1 MDITE
6 TKREILDSFLLDYIL
21 VYTIDLEADHI
32 QLYKKTEEYGTFD
45 MIEEGVYSEFN
56 ERYTT
61 ERVPEDTRDWQ
72 REKGS
77 IENIRKELQNQP
89 SFEISYATN
98 YGKWRKLTW
107 RVLEKRG
114 DMVVKALMCF
124 HALQN
129 DSAEYYDEMRTKE
142 LSEINAHQMDMIQ
155 VLAQEFQTC
164 YYVDLEMNSFEIIR
178 MSDYMIEHYRRAFE
192 TYIDFNYE
200 KAFHFYIDR
209 DVAPQDRER
218 MMQTVTV
225 DNIVE
230 QMKHNSSYSVS
241 CLARDAEDKLIHYN
255 YKWVRIGDDPT
266 KVILGHADAEAEY
279 QENELARKT
288 LEDALNQANH
298 ANEAKNAFLSNMS
311 HDIRTPMNAIIGYT
325 EIAQVHLDDQ
335 AKVKD
340 CLGKIMTASQH
351 LLDLLNN
358 ILDMSRIESGR
369 ARLME
374 DEYRISEL
382 MHDIWSIEET
392 RIQKKSLNFQIDMS
406 ELKDDAVY
414 CDKMRMRQMFL
425 NFVSNAVKYPP
436 EGGDIKVTIRQ
447 RKSILPGYSRY
458 EVRIKDT
465 GIGMRP
471 EFLGKLFVPFERERS
486 STESGIE
493 GTGLGMSV
501 AKSIIDMIGGTV
513 RVKSEEGVGTEFII
527 VFDLRLNTGSPGR
540 SSGQSA
546 RLEEESV
553 TEPFHNRFEKGG
565 SILLVEDNQLNREIA
580 REILEEAGFTVSE
593 VEDGDLAVER
603 IMASKPGD
611 FDLVLMDIQMPTMNG
626 YEATKEIRR
635 LKDEELSTI
644 PIVAMTANAFEED
657 RQRAKECGM
666 NGFITKPVVIDKL
679 LSELEKHF

>member
-1 MDITE
+1 MTD
-6 TKREILDSFLLDYIL
+6 TKREILDSFLMDYIL
-21 VYTIDLEADHI
+21 VYTIDLEKDHI
-32 QLYKKTEEYGTFD
+32 KLYKKTDDQGTFG

-56 ERYTT
+56 ETYTA
-61 ERVPEDTRDWQ
+61 ERIPEDTREWQ
-72 REKGS
+72 RDKGS
-77 IENIRKELQNQP
+77 IKNIQRELKNQP
-89 SFEISYATN
+89 SFEISYVTN

-124 HALQN
+124 HSVPN
-129 DSAEYYDEMRTKE
+129 DSEEYYNAMRTKE
-142 LSEINAHQMDMIQ
+142 LSEINAHQLDMIQ
-155 VLAQEFQTC
+155 VLAQEFDTC
-164 YYVDLEMNSFEIIR
+164 YYVDLELNTFEIIR
-178 MSDYMIEHYRRAFE
+178 MSEYMKANFIRAFE
-192 TYIDFNYE
+192 TFIDFNYE
-200 KAFHFYIDR
+200 RAFHFYIDR

-218 MMQTVTV
+218 MMATVTV
-225 DNIVE
+225 DNIIE
-230 QMKHNSSYSVS
+230 QMKHNSSYTATA
-241 CLARDAEDKLIHYN
+241 LARNKDDDMVHYN
-255 YKWVRIGDDPT
+255 FKWVRIGNDPT
-266 KVILGHADAEAEY
+266 KVILGHANIEMEY
-279 QENELARKT
+279 QENELAKKT

-325 EIAQVHLDDQ
+325 EIAQVHIDDG

-340 CLGKIMTASQH
+340 CLEKIMTASQH

-382 MHDIWSIEET
+382 MHDIWSIEENK
-392 RIQKKSLNFQIDMS
+392 IQKKRLNFQIDMS
-406 ELKDDAVY
+406 ELRDDAVY

-425 NFVSNAVKYPP
+425 NFVSNAVKYTPV
-436 EGGDIKVTIRQ
+436 GGDIKVTIRQ

-465 GIGMRP
+465 GIGMSP
-471 EFLGKLFVPFERERS
+471 QFVDKIFVPFERERS

-513 RVKSEEGVGTEFII
+513 RVKSEEGVGTEFIV
-527 VFDLRLNTGSPGR
+527 VFDLKLNQGKGSR
-540 SSGQSA
+540 SSFGASA
-546 RLEEESV
+546 DSIESSV
-553 TEPFHNRFEKGG
+553 KPFHNRFENGG

-593 VEDGDLAVER
+593 VEDGDLAVEK
-603 IMASKPGD
+603 IMASKSGD
-611 FDLVLMDIQMPTMNG
+611 FDLILMDIQMPTMNG

-679 LSELEKHF
+679 LSELEKHI

>member
-1 MDITE
+1 MTD
-6 TKREILDSFLLDYIL
+6 TKKEILDSLLLDYIL

-32 QLYKKTEEYGTFD
+32 KLYKKTEEQGTFGMVED
-45 MIEEGVYSEFN
+45 GVYSDFN
-56 ERYTT
+56 DRYTA
-61 ERVPEDTRDWQ
+61 ERVPEETREWQ
-72 REKGS
+72 RKKGT
-77 IENIRKELQNQP
+77 IENIKKELKNQP
-89 SFEISYATN
+89 SFEITYATN

-124 HALQN
+124 HAVPN
-129 DSAEYYDEMRTKE
+129 DSEEYYQQMRAKE
-142 LSEINAHQMDMIQ
+142 LTEINAHQMDMIQ
-155 VLAQEFQTC
+155 VLVQEFQTC
-164 YYVDLEMNSFEIIR
+164 YYADLEMDTFEIIR
-178 MSDYMIEHYRRAFE
+178 MSDYMAERYRRAFE
-192 TYIDFNYE
+192 TYIDFHYE
-200 KAFHFYIDR
+200 EAFHFYVDR
-209 DVAPQDRER
+209 DVAPQDKER
-218 MMQTVTV
+218 MMQTMRI
-225 DNIVE
+225 DNIIE
-230 QMKHNSSYSVS
+230 QMKHAPSYSAS
-241 CLARDAEDKLIHYN
+241 CLARNAEDELVHYN
-255 YKWVRIGDDPT
+255 FKWVRIGEDPT
-266 KVILGHADAEAEY
+266 KVIIGHADAEEEY
-279 QENELARKT
+279 RENELAKKT

-325 EIAQVHLDDQ
+325 EIAQVHLDDTDRVQ
-335 AKVKD
+335 D
-340 CLGKIMTASQH
+340 CLSKIMTASRH

-374 DEYRISEL
+374 EEYRISEL

-392 RIQKKSLNFQIDMS
+392 RIQKKRLNFQIDMS
-406 ELKDDAVY
+406 ELKDDAVF

-425 NFVSNAVKYPP
+425 NFISNSIKYTP

-465 GIGMRP
+465 GIGMS
-471 EFLGKLFVPFERERS
+471 EDFMNKKLFVAFERERS

-513 RVKSEEGVGTEFII
+513 RVKSEVGIGTEFII
-527 VFDLRLNTGSPGR
+527 VFDLKLNSGSGR
-540 SSGQSA
+540 RTAARSA
-546 RLEEESV
+546 KEAEEAMI
-553 TEPFHNRFEKGG
+553 EPFHNRFAQGG

-580 REILEEAGFTVSE
+580 REILEEAGFTVTE

-603 IMASKPGD
+603 VMISKPGD
-611 FDLVLMDIQMPTMNG
+611 FDLILMDIQMPTMNG
-626 YEATKEIRR
+626 YEATKEIRK

-657 RQRAKECGM
+657 RQRARECGM
-666 NGFITKPVVIDKL
+666 NGFLTKPVVIDKL

>member
-1 MDITE
+1 MTDS
-6 TKREILDSFLLDYIL
+6 KKEILDSFLMDYIL
-21 VYTIDLEADHI
+21 VYIIDLENDYI
-32 QLYKKTEEYGTFD
+32 KLYKKTEEQGTFG

-56 ERYTT
+56 ETYTR
-61 ERVPEDTRDWQ
+61 ERVPEETRDWQ
-72 REKGS
+72 CQKGS
-77 IENIRKELQNQP
+77 IENIRKELMNQP

-114 DMVVKALMCF
+114 DWVTKALMCF
-124 HALQN
+124 HSLQN
-129 DSAEYYDEMRTKE
+129 DSAEYYRQMEARE
-142 LSEINAHQMDMIQ
+142 YSEINAHQMDMIQ
-155 VLAQEFQTC
+155 VLAREFQTC
-164 YYVDLEMNSFEIIR
+164 YYVDLEMNTFEILR
-178 MSDYMIEHYRRAFE
+178 MSDYMRERYKRAFE
-192 TYIDFNYE
+192 TYIDYSYE
-200 KAFHFYIDR
+200 KAFHYYIER

-218 MMQTVTV
+218 MMQTVDI
-225 DNIVE
+225 DNIIE
-230 QMKHNSSYSVS
+230 QMKHNPSYGTT
-241 CLARDAEDKLIHYN
+241 CLGRNENDELIHYSF
-255 YKWVRIGDDPT
+255 KWVRVNDDDPT
-266 KVILGHADAEAEY
+266 KIILGHADTEEEFR
-279 QENELARKT
+279 ENEQTRKT

-325 EIAQVHLDDQ
+325 EIAQVHIDDND
-335 AKVKD
+335 KVKD
-340 CLGKIMTASQH
+340 CLAKIMTASQH

-374 DEYRISEL
+374 DEYRVSEL

-392 RIQKKSLNFQIDMS
+392 RIQKKRLNFQIDMS

-425 NFVSNAVKYPP
+425 NFVSNAVKYTPD
-436 EGGDIKVTIRQ
+436 GGDIKVTIRQ

-465 GIGMRP
+465 GIGMSP
-471 EFLGKLFVPFERERS
+471 EFVERIFEPFERERS
-486 STESGIE
+486 TTESGIE

-501 AKSIIDMIGGTV
+501 AKSILDMIGGTV
-513 RVKSEEGVGTEFII
+513 RIKSEVGRGTEFVI
-527 VFDLRLNTGSPGR
+527 VFDLRLRVGKHGTA
-540 SSGQSA
+540 SA
-546 RLEEESV
+546 RSFEEEK
-553 TEPFHNRFEKGG
+553 EGLIAPFHNRFEKGG
-565 SILLVEDNQLNREIA
+565 SILLVEDNLLNREIA

-593 VEDGDLAVER
+593 VEDGDLAVEAV
-603 IMASKPGD
+603 MASKPGD
-611 FDLVLMDIQMPTMNG
+611 IDLILMDIQMPTMNG
-626 YEATKEIRR
+626 YEATKEIRK
-635 LKDEELSTI
+635 LKDVELSTI

-657 RQRAKECGM
+657 KQRAKECGM

>member
-1 MDITE
+1 MTDS
-6 TKREILDSFLLDYIL
+6 KKEILDSFLMDYIL
-21 VYTIDLEADHI
+21 VYIIDLENDYI
-32 QLYKKTEEYGTFD
+32 KLYKKTEEQGTFG

-56 ERYTT
+56 ETYTR
-61 ERVPEDTRDWQ
+61 ERVPEETRDWQ
-72 REKGS
+72 CQKGS
-77 IENIRKELQNQP
+77 IENIRKELMNQP

-114 DMVVKALMCF
+114 DWVTKALMCF
-124 HALQN
+124 HSLQN
-129 DSAEYYDEMRTKE
+129 DSAEYYRQMEARE
-142 LSEINAHQMDMIQ
+142 YSEINAHQMDMIQ
-155 VLAQEFQTC
+155 VLAREFQTC
-164 YYVDLEMNSFEIIR
+164 YYVDLEMNTFEILR
-178 MSDYMIEHYRRAFE
+178 MSDYMRERYKRAFE
-192 TYIDFNYE
+192 TYIDYSYE
-200 KAFHFYIDR
+200 KAFHYYIER

-218 MMQTVTV
+218 MMQTVDI
-225 DNIVE
+225 DNIIE
-230 QMKHNSSYSVS
+230 QMKHNPSYGTT
-241 CLARDAEDKLIHYN
+241 CLGRNENDELIHYSF
-255 YKWVRIGDDPT
+255 KWVRVNDDDPT
-266 KVILGHADAEAEY
+266 KIILGHADTEEEFR
-279 QENELARKT
+279 ENEQTRKT

-325 EIAQVHLDDQ
+325 EIAQVHIDDND
-335 AKVKD
+335 KVKD
-340 CLGKIMTASQH
+340 CLAKIMTASQH

-374 DEYRISEL
+374 DEYRVSEL

-392 RIQKKSLNFQIDMS
+392 RIQKKRLNFQIDMS

-425 NFVSNAVKYPP
+425 NFVSNAVKYTPD
-436 EGGDIKVTIRQ
+436 GGDIKVTIRQ

-465 GIGMRP
+465 GIGMSP
-471 EFLGKLFVPFERERS
+471 EFVERIFEPFERERS
-486 STESGIE
+486 TTESGIE

-501 AKSIIDMIGGTV
+501 AKSILDMIGGTV
-513 RVKSEEGVGTEFII
+513 RIKSEVGRGTEFVI
-527 VFDLRLNTGSPGR
+527 VFDLRLRVGKPGTV
-540 SSGQSA
+540 SA
-546 RLEEESV
+546 RSFEEEK
-553 TEPFHNRFEKGG
+553 EGLIAPFHNRFEKGG
-565 SILLVEDNQLNREIA
+565 SILLVEDNLLNREIA

-593 VEDGDLAVER
+593 VEDGDLAVEAV
-603 IMASKPGD
+603 MASKPGD
-611 FDLVLMDIQMPTMNG
+611 IDLILMDIQMPTMNG
-626 YEATKEIRR
+626 YEATKEIRK
-635 LKDEELSTI
+635 LKDVELSTI

-657 RQRAKECGM
+657 KQRAKECGM

>member
-1 MDITE
+1 MTD
-6 TKREILDSFLLDYIL
+6 TKKEILDSFLMDYIL
-21 VYTIDLEADHI
+21 VYTIDLENDHI
-32 QLYKKTEEYGTFD
+32 KLYKKTDEQGTFG
-45 MIEEGVYSEFN
+45 MVEEGVYSEFN
-56 ERYTT
+56 ETYTR
-61 ERVPEDTRDWQ
+61 ERVPEETRDWQ
-72 REKGS
+72 CQKGS
-77 IENIRKELQNQP
+77 IENIKNELATQP
-89 SFEISYATN
+89 SFEISYLTN

-114 DMVVKALMCF
+114 DRVVKALMCF

-129 DSAEYYDEMRTKE
+129 DSAEYYLEMQAKE
-142 LSEINAHQMDMIQ
+142 FSQINAHQMDMIQ
-155 VLAQEFQTC
+155 VLARQFQTC
-164 YYVDLEMNSFEIIR
+164 YYVDLEMNKFEILR
-178 MSDYMIEHYRRAFE
+178 MSEYMHERYKRAFE

-200 KAFHFYIDR
+200 KAFHYYIDR

-218 MMQTVTV
+218 MMQICAV
-225 DNIVE
+225 DNIIE
-230 QMKHNSSYSVS
+230 QMRHNPSFGTT
-241 CLARDAEDKLIHYN
+241 CLGRDAEDNLIHYSF
-255 YKWVRIGDDPT
+255 KWVRVNDDDPT
-266 KVILGHADAEAEY
+266 KVILGHADAEEEFKESE
-279 QENELARKT
+279 QARKT

-325 EIAQVHLDDQ
+325 EIAQVHIEETD
-335 AKVKD
+335 KVRD

-374 DEYRISEL
+374 DEYRVSEL

-392 RIQKKSLNFQIDMS
+392 RIQKKRLNFQIDMS

-425 NFVSNAVKYPP
+425 NFVSNAVKYTPA
-436 EGGDIKVTIRQ
+436 GGDIKVTIRQ

-465 GIGMRP
+465 GIGMSP
-471 EFLGKLFVPFERERS
+471 EFVDRIFVPFERERS
-486 STESGIE
+486 TTESGIE

-501 AKSIIDMIGGTV
+501 AKSILDMIGGTI
-513 RVKSEEGVGTEFII
+513 RIKSEVGRGTEFIL
-527 VFDLRLNTGSPGR
+527 VFDLRLRVGKHGPVLSHSYDKDEGII
-540 SSGQSA
+540 A
-546 RLEEESV
+546 
-553 TEPFHNRFEKGG
+553 PFHNRFENGG
-565 SILLVEDNQLNREIA
+565 NILLVEDNQLNREIA
-580 REILEEAGFTVSE
+580 REILEEAGFSVTE
-593 VEDGDLAVER
+593 VEDGDLAVEAV
-603 IMASKPGD
+603 MASKPGD
-611 FDLVLMDIQMPTMNG
+611 IDLILMDIQMPTMNG
-626 YEATKEIRR
+626 YEATREIRK

-657 RQRAKECGM
+657 KQRAKESGM

-679 LSELEKHF
+679 LSELERHF

>member
-1 MDITE
+1 MSE
-6 TKREILDSFLLDYIL
+6 TKKEILDSFLMDYIL
-21 VYTIDLEADHI
+21 VYAIDLEKDHI
-32 QLYKKTEEYGTFD
+32 SLYKKTEEQGTFG
-45 MIEEGVYSEFN
+45 MMEEGVYSEFN
-56 ERYTT
+56 DTYTRERI
-61 ERVPEDTRDWQ
+61 PEETREWQ
-72 REKGS
+72 REKGT
-77 IENIRKELQNQP
+77 IENIQKELQNQP

-129 DSAEYYDEMRTKE
+129 DSEEYFNEMQSKE
-142 LSEINAHQMDMIQ
+142 LSEINAHQLDMIQ
-155 VLAQEFQTC
+155 VLAQDFQTC
-164 YYVDLEMNSFEIIR
+164 YYVDLEMNTFEILR
-178 MSDYMIEHYRRAFE
+178 MSDYMHERYKRAFE
-192 TYIDFNYE
+192 TYLEFNYE

-218 MMQTVTV
+218 MMQTVAV
-225 DNIVE
+225 ENIVE
-230 QMKHNSSYSVS
+230 QMKHNSSYGAS
-241 CLARDAEDKLIHYN
+241 CLGRNANDQLIHYSF
-255 YKWVRIGDDPT
+255 KWVRVNEDDPT
-266 KVILGHADAEAEY
+266 KVILGHADTEAEF
-279 QENELARKT
+279 QENEQARKT

-325 EIAQVHLDDQ
+325 EIAQVHLDDKE
-335 AKVKD
+335 KVGD
-340 CLGKIMTASQH
+340 CLEKIMTASQH

-392 RIQKKSLNFQIDMS
+392 RIQKKRLNFQIDMS
-406 ELKDDAVY
+406 ELRDDAVY

-425 NFVSNAVKYPP
+425 NFVSNAVKYTPD
-436 EGGDIKVTIRQ
+436 GGDVKVTIRQ

-465 GIGMRP
+465 GIGMSP
-471 EFLGKLFVPFERERS
+471 EFVDRIFVPFERERS
-486 STESGIE
+486 TTESGIE

-501 AKSIIDMIGGTV
+501 AKSIMDMIGGTI
-513 RVKSEEGVGTEFII
+513 RIKSQVGVGTEFVL
-527 VFDLRLNTGSPGR
+527 VFDLRLRTGNRNKTIGT
-540 SSGQSA
+540 SA
-546 RLEEESV
+546 EAEKENVVAPYR
-553 TEPFHNRFEKGG
+553 NRFEKGG

-593 VEDGDLAVER
+593 VEDGDLAVEAV
-603 IMASKPGD
+603 MASKPGD
-611 FDLVLMDIQMPTMNG
+611 IDLILMDIQMPTMNG
-626 YEATKEIRR
+626 YEATKEIRK

-657 RQRAKECGM
+657 KQRAKECGM
-666 NGFITKPVVIDKL
+666 NGFITKPVVIDRL